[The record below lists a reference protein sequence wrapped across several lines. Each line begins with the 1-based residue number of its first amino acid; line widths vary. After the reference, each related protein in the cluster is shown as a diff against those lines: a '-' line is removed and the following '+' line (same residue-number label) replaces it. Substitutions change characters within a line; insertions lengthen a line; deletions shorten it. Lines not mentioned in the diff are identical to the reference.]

1 MPPARLSLPEFIAL
15 MAMMFAI
22 VAFSIDAMLPALPE
36 IAETLTPADPNRAQ
50 LVVTSFVLGMGVGTF
65 FTGPLSDALGRKPV
79 IMGGFALY
87 VAAAGLAAV
96 AVSLEMLLAARFVM
110 GLGAAAP
117 RVVTLAVVRDL
128 FAGRRM
134 AQIMSF
140 VMMVFTLIP
149 ALAPLVG
156 AGMIAVGGWRAIFVA
171 FMAFGLVA
179 PLWMSVRLAEP
190 LAPEMRRPFR
200 PGALAAA
207 LAEVAMHPMV
217 RLAIVVQ
224 GLAFGQMFSML
235 VSVQPVYDVTFG
247 RAESFPFWFG
257 AIAVAA
263 GSATLLNALL
273 VMRLG
278 MRFLIT
284 AALAGQCLIA
294 GAMIAVSLAA
304 PPEPVFFALFV
315 LWQASLFFQ
324 VGLTLGNIN
333 AMALEPM
340 GHIAGF
346 ASSIVGALATVMAV
360 LLAVPVGLMFD
371 GTPLPLAVGI
381 FTMASAALALM
392 LYLRRVE
399 ARAAAAEA

>member
-1 MPPARLSLPEFIAL
+1 MPPARLPLPEFIAL

-22 VAFSIDAMLPALPE
+22 IAFSIDAMLPALPE
-36 IAETLTPADPNRAQ
+36 IARTLSPEDPNRAQ

-65 FTGPLSDALGRKPV
+65 FTGPLSDALGRRPV
-79 IMGGFALY
+79 ILGGFAVY
-87 VAAAGLAAV
+87 VAAAGLAAT
-96 AVSLEMLLAARFVM
+96 AVSLEMLLGARFVM

-140 VMMVFTLIP
+140 VMMVFTLVP
-149 ALAPLVG
+149 AIAPLVG
-156 AGMIAVGGWRAIFVA
+156 AGMIALGGWRAIFVA

-179 PLWMSVRLAEP
+179 PLWMTLRLAEP
-190 LAPEMRRPFR
+190 LPREMRRPFR
-200 PGALAAA
+200 GDALAAA
-207 LAEVAMHPMV
+207 LVEVATTPMV
-217 RLAIVVQ
+217 RLAILVQ
-224 GLAFGQMFSML
+224 GLVFGQMFSML

-257 AIAVAA
+257 GIAIAA
-263 GSATLLNALL
+263 GSATLLNALV

-284 AALAGQCLIA
+284 AALAAQCAIA
-294 GAMIAVSLAA
+294 GAMILVSLAP

-315 LWQASLFFQ
+315 FWQASLFFQ

-333 AMALEPM
+333 AMALEPL

-346 ASSIVGALATVMAV
+346 ASSIIGALATVTAV

-371 GTPLPLAVGI
+371 GTPLPLAVGV
-381 FTMASAALALM
+381 FVMAVAALGLM
-392 LYLRRVE
+392 LHLRRIE
-399 ARAAAAEA
+399 ARAAAEA